1 MSLFQQ
7 KLEEL
12 INYCDNNKNVETVI
26 QELIETNNL
35 ESGLITL
42 KLLLNAEKQKLKNRR
57 QYLKNK
63 LKQNIKK
70 LEQSPPNITYTLIDN
85 V

>member
-1 MSLFQQ
+1 MSMFQK

-12 INYCDNNKNVETVI
+12 INYCDNNSNVETVI
-26 QELIETNNL
+26 RELIETNNL

-42 KLLLNAEKQKLKNRR
+42 KSLLNIEKQKLKNRR

-63 LKQNIKK
+63 LKKDIKK
-70 LEQSPPNITYTLIDN
+70 LEQSQHTLIEN